1 MTRITLLYLAT
12 LVSLACIA
20 GCASTGKTE
29 SAAAASDTGE
39 SASGSAKVIYNPA
52 KQEEDTD
59 SKKKEPSKEEPKKKK
74 IEKSPMD
81 SRVTLQ
87 VPAGTA
93 SSSVRTIGES
103 IGGNLVLMAGTEERP
118 VGELNFKR
126 AKPAEV
132 ATAIAEA
139 AGLAVQETP
148 DYYFLFPPGYEALV
162 DVSLAGKVPPDFGPP
177 KTDVVFGYGLHLY
190 TVFSWMSYALKC
202 TIVADDAISDAR
214 CGELA
219 LTQVPLDAAVEA
231 VLKSARVNKFAV
243 DCTDEYLFIYNPDNA
258 NSREAL
264 LNSNELD
271 SEQQQTLERRVT
283 VILPEA
289 PSAGTPLEIQ
299 QYSSRLGDILD
310 SLSQQLG
317 VTVVAEKGLEELPVN
332 PVVLNHVKLRT
343 ALDLIVRQ
351 WLVPDYGYQMSH
363 DRIVIRSR

>member
-1 MTRITLLYLAT
+1 MTRITLLHLAT
-12 LVSLACIA
+12 VAALVSIA
-20 GCASTGKTE
+20 GCASTGKPE
-29 SAAAASDTGE
+29 SAATANGSE

-52 KQEEDTD
+52 NQAED
-59 SKKKEPSKEEPKKKK
+59 SKPNKEESKTKA
-74 IEKSPMD
+74 KSPMD

-93 SSSVRTIGES
+93 SSSVRAIGES
-103 IGGNLVLMAGTEERP
+103 IGGNLVLMAGTEDRP

-126 AKPAEV
+126 AKPANV
-132 ATAIAEA
+132 ATAIAQA
-139 AGLAVQETP
+139 AGLAAQETP

-162 DVSLAGKVPPDFGPP
+162 NVSLAGKVPPDFGPP

-190 TVFSWMSYALKC
+190 TVFSWMGYALNC

-219 LTQVPLDAAVEA
+219 LTQVPLEAAVEA
-231 VLKSARVNKFAV
+231 ILKSARVNTFAV
-243 DCTDEYLFIYNPDNA
+243 DCTDEYLFIYSPDNT
-258 NSREAL
+258 NPRGAL

-271 SEQQQTLERRVT
+271 SEQQQTLKRRVT
-283 VILPEA
+283 VVLPEA
-289 PSAGTPLEIQ
+289 PSAGAPLEIQ
-299 QYSSRLGDILD
+299 QFSSRLGNVLD

-332 PVVLNHVKLRT
+332 PVVLNHVPLQT

-351 WLVPDYGYQMSH
+351 WLVPAYGYQMSH
-363 DRIVIRSR
+363 DRIIIRSR